1 MTLIL
6 AIAANIEA
14 AAHGAACVAMCD
26 CVIENGSN

>member
-6 AIAANIEA
+6 AIAADMQA
-14 AAHGAACVAMCD
+14 AAHGGCAAMCD